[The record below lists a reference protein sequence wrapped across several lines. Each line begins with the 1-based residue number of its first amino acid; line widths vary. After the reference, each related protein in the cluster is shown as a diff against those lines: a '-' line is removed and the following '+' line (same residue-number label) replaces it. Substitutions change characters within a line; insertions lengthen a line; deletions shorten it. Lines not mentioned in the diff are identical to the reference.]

1 MRFITP
7 AIYASILGVAI
18 YFAIVQSPLPPAV
31 ASAPSGVTK
40 LASAPSG
47 EASSAM
53 RVGKR
58 ESCRQTVASKRLKR
72 TEARDHMQL
81 CVAKARLDC
90 LQQAVDMKYRGA
102 ARRVYV
108 KSCVAA

>member
-7 AIYASILGVAI
+7 AIYASALGVAI
-18 YFAIVQSPLPPAV
+18 YFAVSQSPLPPAV

-40 LASAPSG
+40 LAAAPSG
-47 EASSAM
+47 DGSSPL
-53 RVGKR
+53 RTGKR
-58 ESCRQTVASKRLKR
+58 ETCRQSVAAKSLRR
-72 TEARDHMQL
+72 GEARDQMQL
-81 CVAKARLDC
+81 CIAKARLDC
-90 LQQAVDMKYRGA
+90 LQQAIDMKYRGS

>member
-31 ASAPSGVTK
+31 ASAPSGITK
-40 LASAPSG
+40 LAAPSG
-47 EASSAM
+47 DASSAV
-53 RVGKR
+53 RTGKR
-58 ESCRQTVASKRLKR
+58 ESCRQQVSSKKLRR
-72 TEARDHMQL
+72 GEARDQMQL
-81 CVAKARLDC
+81 CIAKARLDC
-90 LQQAVDMKYRGA
+90 LQQAIDMKYRGP